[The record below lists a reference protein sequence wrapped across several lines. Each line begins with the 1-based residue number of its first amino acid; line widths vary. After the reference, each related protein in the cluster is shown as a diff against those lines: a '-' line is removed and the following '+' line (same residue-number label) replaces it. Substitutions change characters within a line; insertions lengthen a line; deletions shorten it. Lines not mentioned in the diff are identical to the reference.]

1 MSAMT
6 DPELPIPNPVDL
18 IQMPLDA
25 ISDAGKML
33 PLPEG
38 IPNPIVIAADT
49 ASMVVG
55 ATGMAIGSL
64 KPQ

>member
-6 DPELPIPNPVDL
+6 DPEIPMLNPADL
-18 IQMPLDA
+18 IQLPLDA

-38 IPNPIVIAADT
+38 VPNPVVIAADT

-55 ATGMAIGSL
+55 VIGSL